1 MMGLQRMC
9 GIVRSGLQDYK
20 IKVTEY
26 LQIIREIEIREIEIH
41 EIDMAAQVSCLKMI
55 LVLP

>member
-9 GIVRSGLQDYK
+9 GIVLSGLQDYK

-26 LQIIREIEIREIEIH
+26 LQIIREIEIH

-55 LVLP
+55 FALP

>member
-1 MMGLQRMC
+1 MMDLRRMC
-9 GIVRSGLQDYK
+9 GIVQSGLQDYK

-26 LQIIREIEIREIEIH
+26 LQIIGEIEIH
-41 EIDMAAQVSCLKMI
+41 EIDMATQVSFLNTI